1 MGITGGRDGAHI
13 FRQSLQ
19 GRVEARAVGW
29 GDHYKA
35 HGTLVSGG
43 AAGDAWC
50 LGRTGEHSQQLE
62 SV

>member
-1 MGITGGRDGAHI
+1 M
-13 FRQSLQ
+13 
-19 GRVEARAVGW
+19 EARAVGW
-29 GDHYKA
+29 GDRYKA